1 MRSQGR
7 FFPCCVRASMTAN
20 SCRCLRCAAL
30 FRPVS
35 RGMPRGRDLTLTLS
49 GRQRSGCRRFASFV
63 QTSEG
68 VLPKGS
74 GWPLR
79 TSRSSGSESSA
90 TIRSAGGGC
99 RVSASGRPF
108 FGFFGLGYGLYY
120 VGQATR
126 RKNASVIAAPHKSHH
141 RRVWRPAVIRL
152 KADVTWNFVAVA
164 LGMVAFGVFA
174 LPPLVERAGMNEM

>member
-35 RGMPRGRDLTLTLS
+35 RGMPRWRDLILTLS

-74 GWPLR
+74 GWQLR

-99 RVSASGRPF
+99 RVSASGRPC
-108 FGFFGLGYGLYY
+108 FGFFGLGYGLYC

-126 RKNASVIAAPHKSHH
+126 RKNASVIAAPPQSHH
-141 RRVWRPAVIRL
+141 RRVWRPAGDPAQSRCHVEFRRGRLGNGGIRCL
-152 KADVTWNFVAVA
+152 CIAPAS
-164 LGMVAFGVFA
+164 
-174 LPPLVERAGMNEM
+174 RARRYE